1 MSEAVG
7 KIKKSIKFA
16 LRQPG
21 RVIASVTN
29 RLTTEPSVF
38 DNELGIAVIIKNEG
52 PYIEEWVRY
61 HLLVG
66 AGIIYIYDNESTD
79 NTRQI
84 LEPYINSGKVVY
96 KYFPGIAMQL
106 PAYNDALRR
115 YKNSC
120 KYIAFIDADEFL
132 FPLKERESIKH
143 CKLSFGYETRKWGGL
158 QLIGVCLVHL
168 FMKKKPYGGVLGN
181 YLYRAF

>member
-52 PYIEEWVRY
+52 PSRAVTTIR
-61 HLLVG
+61 L
-66 AGIIYIYDNESTD
+66 
-79 NTRQI
+79 RQ
-84 LEPYINSGKVVY
+84 
-96 KYFPGIAMQL
+96 
-106 PAYNDALRR
+106 
-115 YKNSC
+115 C
-120 KYIAFIDADEFL
+120 
-132 FPLKERESIKH
+132 
-143 CKLSFGYETRKWGGL
+143 
-158 QLIGVCLVHL
+158 
-168 FMKKKPYGGVLGN
+168 
-181 YLYRAF
+181 

>member
-96 KYFPGIAMQL
+96 LEYLLDTIYRTPKNLLDLNKLRPWSQEMQ
-106 PAYNDALRR
+106 A
-115 YKNSC
+115 
-120 KYIAFIDADEFL
+120 AFHME
-132 FPLKERESIKH
+132 
-143 CKLSFGYETRKWGGL
+143 
-158 QLIGVCLVHL
+158 
-168 FMKKKPYGGVLGN
+168 
-181 YLYRAF
+181 

>member
-1 MSEAVG
+1 MSEIVG
-7 KIKKSIKFA
+7 KMKKSIKFA

-21 RVIASVTN
+21 QAVASVIN
-29 RLTTEPSVF
+29 RLTVEPDVF
-38 DNELGIAVIIKNEG
+38 DNKLGIVVIIKNEG

-66 AGIIYIYDNESTD
+66 ADIIYIYDNESTD

-84 LEPYINSGKVVY
+84 LEPYISSGKVVY

-132 FPLKERESIKH
+132 FPLNEGESVANIVSSILDVEPKA
-143 CKLSFGYETRKWGGL
+143 GGL
-158 QLIGVCLVHL
+158 AVNWRMFG
-168 FMKKKPYGGVLGN
+168 
-181 YLYRAF
+181 